1 MNRFL
6 PFIAALFLSLNSWAQ
21 LEVKE
26 DSFKEVLGYVNIN
39 TEKMYDDNDK
49 PYAVLKIKTENINSK
64 ERRELSFKG
73 DAQLS
78 IKTEKYGCI
87 SAIMQLL

>member
-73 DAQLS
+73 DAQTFFE
-78 IKTEKYGCI
+78 IEYKDGYNVPI
-87 SAIMQLL
+87 N